1 MMKES
6 RTVWRLSWVQTH
18 KRSIYH
24 CHEEHYNRLA
34 ALIRRWSLRH
44 ARHVLDVTMKA
55 VTI

>member
-1 MMKES
+1 MKES

-24 CHEEHYNRLA
+24 CHEEHYNRLT
-34 ALIRRWSLRH
+34 ALVRRWSLRH
-44 ARHVLDVTMKA
+44 ARHVLSVTMKA